1 MSPCG
6 HQTTKE
12 ITDMKKIFIALV
24 AFATIAACNKAEVIE
39 TQVGEQIAFSNAFV
53 ENTTKGA
60 VDPSLGTEGNP
71 FTSFNVWGNV
81 GGVAIYA
88 GEAVTG
94 TVGSTIDNGKE
105 TNLWTCA
112 SVKQYWIKDA
122 EYKFSALA
130 NAGTVTLGDDDKL
143 PAKTTFDATAA
154 NVDLLY
160 AEPVERVG
168 LASGNPAVEFTF
180 NHLLSKVKFTVVNN
194 SKAATGYSFD
204 VKNITIT
211 CPKTGT
217 VILAPKVGAT
227 NPSDKNWEALGEASA
242 YEVANII
249 VDNSTDS
256 AECTKELLLIPGSV
270 SINYAVDIKC
280 DDTTVATHTPAAYT
294 TTLVGGNSYNFV
306 VKVAV
311 GEEITFSVD
320 QNPSW
325 TNSSI
330 TIQ

>member
-1 MSPCG
+1 
-6 HQTTKE
+6 
-12 ITDMKKIFIALV
+12 MKKIFIVLTAL
-24 AFATIAACNKAEVIE
+24 ATIAACNKAEVIE
-39 TQVGEQIAFSNAFV
+39 TQEGEQIAFSNAFV

-122 EYKFSALA
+122 VYKFSALA

-180 NHLLSKVKFTVVNN
+180 NHLLSKVKFTVKNN
-194 SKAATGYSFD
+194 SQAATGYSFD

-217 VILAPKVGAT
+217 VILAPKTDAT
-227 NPSDKNWEALGEASA
+227 NPSDKNWESLGTPAA
-242 YEVANII
+242 YSVPTVTVN
-249 VDNSTDS
+249 NSTAS
-256 AECTKELLLIPGSV
+256 EECASELLLIPGSV

-280 DDTTVATHTPAAYT
+280 DGTTVATHTPDAAYT

-320 QNPSW
+320 LNPSW
-325 TNSSI
+325 TNSNI

>member
-1 MSPCG
+1 
-6 HQTTKE
+6 
-12 ITDMKKIFIALV
+12 MKKIFIVLTAL
-24 AFATIAACNKAEVIE
+24 ATIAACNKAEVIE
-39 TQVGEQIAFSNAFV
+39 TQEGEQIAFSNAFV

-122 EYKFSALA
+122 VYKFSALA
-130 NAGTVTLGDDDKL
+130 NAGTVTLGADNL

-160 AEPVERVG
+160 AEPVPATG
-168 LASGNPAVEFTF
+168 KASGNDPVEFTF
-180 NHLLSKVKFTVVNN
+180 NHLLSKVKFTVNNN
-194 SKAATGYSFD
+194 SQSAEGYSFD

-217 VILAPKVGAT
+217 VILAPKVDAT

-256 AECTKELLLIPGSV
+256 AECTKQLLLIPGSV

-280 DDTTVATHTPAAYT
+280 NGTTVATHTPAAYT